1 VSVVNDL
8 SVACEQTDKEAATT
22 MTFKVRSERRKQLCA
37 AILHFRVVNVEVD
50 GDGAVESTLGQN
62 PIAGEI
68 PEVPFD
74 L

>member
-1 VSVVNDL
+1 
-8 SVACEQTDKEAATT
+8 
-22 MTFKVRSERRKQLCA
+22 MPFKVRSERRKQLCA